1 MIFADCRQKLR
12 EGLLTALVGTH
23 LGYGEV
29 LQHGLHAGHLQVG
42 VGVGVQVVRQRVAD
56 LKQKLSV
63 VIYI

>member
-1 MIFADCRQKLR
+1 M
-12 EGLLTALVGTH
+12 TALVGTH

-56 LKQKLSV
+56 LKQELA
-63 VIYI
+63 IIIDI